1 MLMRMRMAL
10 AVAIA
15 VPLTT
20 AACSLLTSTDGLS
33 GGAADASAPT
43 DAPPPNDAAG
53 GASDASTVIEAGA
66 DAAEA
71 GPADVCAGA
80 VFCDRFE
87 RDLVDGDW
95 LNRYV
100 DNGGTL
106 TLDTKTW
113 TSATRSLAMHVPAT
127 MSPHAQMSSPKYPN
141 VAHVLVALS
150 MKTGVPDRAMSLLRI
165 QIDVP
170 NRGAVFDLFMLGEH
184 FGVDEQ
190 VFGMPAGV
198 YADYAIQS
206 GFKPDVW
213 QRWTLELD
221 ARAAPAMG
229 IVTLD
234 GVEKV
239 RTALENTYGRGELG
253 ILLGSFYAPDG
264 PVRNVSYDDVS
275 ITILP

>member
-33 GGAADASAPT
+33 GGAADAGAPT
-43 DAPPPNDAAG
+43 DAPPPDEAAV
-53 GASDASTVIEAGA
+53 GAGDASTVIEAGA

-71 GPADVCAGA
+71 GPADPCAGA

-106 TLDTKTW
+106 TLDTTTW
-113 TSATRSLAMHVPAT
+113 TSATKSLAMHVPAT

-170 NRGAVFDLFMLGEH
+170 NRGAVFDLFMLGDH